1 MTEISVT
8 PKGQVTIP
16 VELRKKYKINPGSKV
31 EITEEEG
38 KITITKID
46 SIFDLAG
53 AGSQVAT
60 PEDVKAEID
69 EMREQDAE

>member
-16 VELRKKYKINPGSKV
+16 AELRKKYKINPGSKV

-38 KITITKID
+38 KITITKMD

-53 AGSQVAT
+53 AGSKVAT
-60 PEDVKAEID
+60 PEEVKAELD
-69 EMREQDAE
+69 EMRERDAE